1 MSEDFNP
8 YAAPS
13 VGAEQAEQG
22 VNFALSE
29 EQRKLLQTTAT
40 IMLVAGGSQLAA
52 AALNLVI
59 AGVNVATVV
68 TTLLM
73 GLVPVFVLI
82 AGLTLRRLGQPGND
96 REALVQGLRQLF
108 LAFLIKGSALLL
120 VIGLGLLTVLS
131 MVLGLGRGLMNF

>member
-52 AALNLVI
+52 TALNLVI

-131 MVLGLGRGLMNF
+131 MVLGLGRGLLGF